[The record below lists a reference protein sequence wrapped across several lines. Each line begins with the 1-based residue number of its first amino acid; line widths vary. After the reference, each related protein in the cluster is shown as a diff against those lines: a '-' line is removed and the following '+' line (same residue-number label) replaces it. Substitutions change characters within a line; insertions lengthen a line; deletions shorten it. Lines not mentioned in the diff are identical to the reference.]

1 MGGLAYCLPDSTDL
15 ARHQVAKI
23 VPIADFTQRLLWP
36 MDAVSGKGTSIS
48 MSDDMPAEHVPST
61 LSGPDAPF
69 FPPTSPAVVLD
80 LALIEGADIW
90 TATERANAEERA
102 AAIIADAEAR
112 ASKLIA
118 AAVADAEDQ
127 VADVRPQAEAEA
139 AKIRDEAT
147 AEADTILERAR
158 SDAERILS
166 EAEGQLTEARNEAA
180 ELIEQARRDASQMMT
195 DLTIDRNLATERLDA
210 IAEQERAL
218 AERESEVE
226 RTLTEA
232 RLEAERLTGEAAA
245 TADRLMRAAQQ
256 EAEARRK
263 DWREETAQS
272 NSDHSSE
279 ISTLTEGFEA
289 ELAEAH
295 SRNDR
300 LREEVGQLRAD
311 LARALSGAGV
321 PTEESPVGESP
332 IAEVPKGRSRGSAA
346 KRQPAPELA
355 EPDDDPGFVSPWMVP
370 DEELLDP
377 PSPSS
382 DTIEREQNGDE
393 TPDEADE
400 QPERKEED
408 GPSPGIVTGLA
419 PNTRLVE
426 PLSAAAFRS
435 SDADGKRRRSK
446 RRR

>member
-1 MGGLAYCLPDSTDL
+1 
-15 ARHQVAKI
+15 
-23 VPIADFTQRLLWP
+23 
-36 MDAVSGKGTSIS
+36 MDALSGKGTSNS

-69 FPPTSPAVVLD
+69 FPPTSPAAVLD
-80 LALIEGADIW
+80 LALIEAADIW
-90 TATERANAEERA
+90 TATEKANAAERANTLIAE
-102 AAIIADAEAR
+102 AEAR

-127 VADVRPQAEAEA
+127 VADVRPRAEAEA
-139 AKIRDEAT
+139 AKIRDEASGE
-147 AEADTILERAR
+147 AETILERAR
-158 SDAERILS
+158 SESEQILG
-166 EAEGQLTEARNEAA
+166 EAEAHLAEARSEAA
-180 ELIEQARRDASQMMT
+180 ELIEQARRDANQMMT
-195 DLTIDRNLATERLDA
+195 DLTIDRNLVAERLESMA
-210 IAEQERAL
+210 GQEEAL
-218 AERESEVE
+218 AEREAEVE
-226 RTLTEA
+226 RTLAEA

-279 ISTLTEGFEA
+279 ISSLTEGYEA
-289 ELAEAH
+289 ELAEAN
-295 SRNDR
+295 SRNDH
-300 LREEVGQLRAD
+300 LREEVERLRAD
-311 LARALSGAGV
+311 LAKALSGAGM
-321 PTEESPVGESP
+321 PAEETPAGESPVADVSN
-332 IAEVPKGRSRGSAA
+332 GRARASTA
-346 KRQPAPELA
+346 KRQPAAELA
-355 EPDDDPGFVSPWMVP
+355 EPDEDPGFVSPWMVP

-382 DTIEREQNGDE
+382 ETIELEQSGDE

-400 QPERKEED
+400 EPARAEEEPEREEED